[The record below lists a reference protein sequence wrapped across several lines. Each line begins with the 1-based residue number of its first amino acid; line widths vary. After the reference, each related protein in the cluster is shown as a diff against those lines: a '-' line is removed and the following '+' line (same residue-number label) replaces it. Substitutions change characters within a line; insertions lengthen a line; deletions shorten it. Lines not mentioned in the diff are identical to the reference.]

1 MSSSIDVILQNEVIG
16 IYDVLFVT
24 VLVDI
29 HQIAALKVRVEDQ
42 RPIVL
47 AQLGGILALDLREV
61 VEPRLSLEVDPSDVH
76 EQIGKVMFLDL
87 GLKAGVVD
95 LPLSV
100 DVPKSIA
107 VILLLFAQHLLHLV
121 LHPPVFVHRI
131 LNGDQPIAY

>member
-29 HQIAALKVRVEDQ
+29 HQIAALKVRVEYQ

-47 AQLGGILALDLREV
+47 AELGGILAFNLREV
-61 VEPRLSLEVDPSDVH
+61 VEPCLGLEVDPSDVH

-107 VILLLFAQHLLHLV
+107 AILFLLAQHLLHLV
-121 LHPPVFVHRI
+121 LHPPVFVHRVFDR
-131 LNGDQPIAY
+131 DQPIAY